1 MVPRFETINEKR
13 LLGKRMTMTFSD
25 NKTGDLWRSF
35 ITRRKEILNNIRTEL
50 YSVQIYSPGFL
61 KILTLMQNLKNGQLL
76 R

>member
-50 YSVQIYSPGFL
+50 WEDYAFYSQFN
-61 KILTLMQNLKNGQLL
+61 KLTK
-76 R
+76 